1 MLLQM
6 LSTLCSN
13 AARPVEPDERE
24 LHVLVSGPLQ
34 ARGGA
39 GRAAHAVALGA
50 AWEGRPVGEPC
61 LRPRS
66 QPADALSSSR
76 QTVSVIRRNMMPPR
90 PSVSS

>member
-13 AARPVEPDERE
+13 AARPVEPDERQ

-50 AWEGRPVGEPC
+50 ACEGGPIGEPS
-61 LRPRS
+61 LKPRS